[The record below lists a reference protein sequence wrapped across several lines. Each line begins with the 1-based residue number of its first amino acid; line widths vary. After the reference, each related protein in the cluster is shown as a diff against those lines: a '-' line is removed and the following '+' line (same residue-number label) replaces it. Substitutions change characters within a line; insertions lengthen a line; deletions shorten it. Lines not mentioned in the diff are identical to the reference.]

1 VSSPVFLLLVLRW
14 GLRWLMRLWE
24 DSVSGKILKRVLRE
38 EAKREVGAKL

>member
-1 VSSPVFLLLVLRW
+1 
-14 GLRWLMRLWE
+14 MRLWE